1 MASKQC
7 CNKNILNWVNL
18 KHVYDCLWNSGS
30 GGISDFTSPQASL
43 SSWSLRTTSQL
54 HGFTY
59 PEWIL
64 SLVQGTGWDNWADPV
79 VLHVISHPPAW
90 RSQGSKRERVETYLP
105 RLGPGTPSLL
115 SHSTR
120 QKKSKVNANLSSR
133 KRSSPHDEDSCK
145 RHHQMHR
152 CRWG

>member
-1 MASKQC
+1 MIVYETLGQVEFLTLPPLRHHSVHGHSEPQVSYMDLL
-7 CNKNILNWVNL
+7 ILDGFC
-18 KHVYDCLWNSGS
+18 H
-30 GGISDFTSPQASL
+30 L
-43 SSWSLRTTSQL
+43 SRALVGTTELTQWCSTWSLILQ
-54 HGFTY
+54 HG
-59 PEWIL
+59 EAKGL
-64 SLVQGTGWDNWADPV
+64 
-79 VLHVISHPPAW
+79 
-90 RSQGSKRERVETYLP
+90 RRERVETYLP

-115 SHSTR
+115 SRSTR